1 MSISHKKYGNVLFV
15 NCPGLKVTQVSA
27 WYRAGSV
34 FDPKGK
40 KGLAHMAEHVLLR
53 GTKKQPEALVFFE
66 TLENNGILSD
76 AETFKEM
83 TRISYTQQ
91 PNKTLVALSLLLDNV
106 LTPHFTDQDLEK
118 EKETLALELMQYVAS
133 DAFQTGM
140 ELLYGKRHPYT
151 LTVGG
156 DIDEI
161 KKITVEDIHD
171 YKINFQPK
179 EQLNLLIIGDKLEE
193 RSLIKEIRDRGAWFK
208 TAPDQPTIK
217 PPTKTDKLVYL
228 VDKRSDDLSEL
239 YVFIP
244 TIPLH
249 ASIKERM
256 AIVLLIESLAGNLT
270 SALNNKLREENKFL
284 YSTET
289 ERDYFENAGYIK
301 IYLVI
306 PKNKVDEVFEIINKI
321 IKEIGSNITEA
332 ELNKFRSLYTT
343 RTLQNITDVNV
354 LSSWY
359 GVDMT
364 LKAPIISPTEY
375 LEELK
380 KITLKDIKNCADRYF
395 NREHIAVVLE

>member
-1 MSISHKKYGNVLFV
+1 
-15 NCPGLKVTQVSA
+15 
-27 WYRAGSV
+27 
-34 FDPKGK
+34 
-40 KGLAHMAEHVLLR
+40 
-53 GTKKQPEALVFFE
+53 
-66 TLENNGILSD
+66 
-76 AETFKEM
+76 
-83 TRISYTQQ
+83 
-91 PNKTLVALSLLLDNV
+91 
-106 LTPHFTDQDLEK
+106 
-118 EKETLALELMQYVAS
+118 
-133 DAFQTGM
+133 
-140 ELLYGKRHPYT
+140 
-151 LTVGG
+151 
-156 DIDEI
+156 
-161 KKITVEDIHD
+161 
-171 YKINFQPK
+171 
-179 EQLNLLIIGDKLEE
+179 
-193 RSLIKEIRDRGAWFK
+193 
-208 TAPDQPTIK
+208 
-217 PPTKTDKLVYL
+217 
-228 VDKRSDDLSEL
+228 
-239 YVFIP
+239 
-244 TIPLH
+244 
-249 ASIKERM
+249 M